1 MVITYL
7 SKSKT
12 EEIIGDYYELFMKKS
27 LSSAMHLFLIKKND
41 KEDEFFS

>member
-12 EEIIGDYYELFMKKS
+12 EEIIRDYYELFMKKL
-27 LSSAMHLFLIKKND
+27 LSSAMHLFLIKND
-41 KEDEFFS
+41 KEDDFFS